1 MLYNSILH
9 WTNSDNIQP
18 IGVFLEKPDKK
29 TYPDYY
35 EIISEPID
43 MNTIDSK
50 INRNMY
56 RSVRCCLG
64 TILTDC
70 VELIA
75 PFWKILCNPQPRS
88 HRNVSTCIT
97 ERKKI

>member
-56 RSVRCCLG
+56 RSVHVPYS
-64 TILTDC
+64 LTLRHPC
-70 VELIA
+70 
-75 PFWKILCNPQPRS
+75 S
-88 HRNVSTCIT
+88 
-97 ERKKI
+97 

>member
-56 RSVRCCLG
+56 RSVRCCVG
-64 TILTDC
+64 TVPYSQI
-70 VELIA
+70 VR
-75 PFWKILCNPQPRS
+75 NPS
-88 HRNVSTCIT
+88 S
-97 ERKKI
+97 

>member
-56 RSVRCCLG
+56 RSVCCCVG
-64 TILTDC
+64 GVLTDSKESLLSAHRPL
-70 VELIA
+70 VENRFVRRAA
-75 PFWKILCNPQPRS
+75 P
-88 HRNVSTCIT
+88 VS
-97 ERKKI
+97 RQLA